1 MTQTKLLPEFLN
13 ALSDP
18 TDSYVLM
25 GVNVPI
31 PLASL
36 RVLNQPEIKWT
47 NTSMP
52 GYFWPSGEPMGLDFF
67 LYLHGYLF
75 SEAIRNEDDS
85 VAFFYSRR
93 TYYRIRYKLS
103 TEEEYRS
110 IDAEIVLLM
119 AEDRTLD
126 SLLLITD
133 VGFQEP
139 VLYDTLEA
147 LVLPRGETWRKN
159 V

>member
-1 MTQTKLLPEFLN
+1 MTQTKLLPEFLDS
-13 ALSDP
+13 LLDP
-18 TDSYVLM
+18 TDTYTLV

-36 RVLNQPEIKWT
+36 KVLNQPEIKWT
-47 NTSMP
+47 DTFMP
-52 GYFWPSGEPMGLDFF
+52 GYLWPSGEPIGLDFF

-75 SEAIRNEDDS
+75 SEAIENEDGS
-85 VAFFYSRR
+85 LSFFYRR
-93 TYYRIRYKLS
+93 RAYYWIRYKLS
-103 TEEEYRS
+103 TEEDYRF

-119 AEDRTLD
+119 AEDRILD
-126 SLLLITD
+126 SLLLITN
-133 VGFQEP
+133 VGLQDA
-139 VLYDTLEA
+139 VSYGTLEA